1 MQPGCV
7 LLLLAWRLGRAASE
21 MLFGNDFWG
30 FEGNDFCLMLD
41 STNRSRIGPPGAI
54 TEELLHCMGVFM
66 CFLNRAS

>member
-1 MQPGCV
+1 MTVRGF
-7 LLLLAWRLGRAASE
+7 
-21 MLFGNDFWG
+21 FGNY
-30 FEGNDFCLMLD
+30 FCLIPD